1 MNFLGRFRLALG
13 VTIALFAIAAGY
25 ISYMVVE
32 RQEGLREAARYNVAW
47 ATSQALSE
55 FISFEQ
61 RVAAHGVPGSG
72 VDTDHVQLR
81 LDILFNRA
89 TILRGGD
96 VAMMIATEPEQ
107 AATLQAFEA
116 LLAEIEP
123 LVADLDRPGVA
134 VDLLKRLA
142 PMESRLKYLAASA
155 NQFGGAQVADDQR
168 SLLELHWIF
177 SGLALGLVICGVI
190 LIVLLLAQNR
200 VIGRAHDRLRV
211 MTDDLRV
218 AKESAEFASKAKSRF
233 LANMSHELRTP
244 LNAIIGFSDAMRMQF
259 FGPLAER
266 YRAYSDDI
274 HGSGEHLLRLIEELL
289 DIAKIESGFLEI
301 NREDVALPDLL
312 RACARLTAP
321 RAEHLGIVV
330 RLTVAADLPATL
342 SIDPIRTRQI
352 VLNLLSNAIKFT
364 PRGGAVTLDAHP
376 GEGGAVEI
384 VVADTGIGM
393 TADQVA
399 IALQPFR
406 QIDNAYTRQHAGTG
420 LGLPIAKSLAEAHGG
435 TLEVLSVPGR
445 GTRVTVR
452 LPVGGSPATPPPPR
466 APDALMP

>member
-244 LNAIIGFSDAMRMQF
+244 LNAIVGFSDMIVQEAL
-259 FGPLAER
+259 GPVGQPR
-266 YRAYSDDI
+266 YKEYARDI
-274 HGSGEHLLRLIEELL
+274 FNSGTHMTDLINDILTMAKLEAGHFEIEVWPVDLRRHVE
-289 DIAKIESGFLEI
+289 
-301 NREDVALPDLL
+301 
-312 RACARLTAP
+312 
-321 RAEHLGIVV
+321 
-330 RLTVAADLPATL
+330 ATL
-342 SIDPIRTRQI
+342 SIFRGTAMARGSDIAIEPAGDWPLVRADDRAVRQML
-352 VLNLLSNAIKFT
+352 LNLLSNAVKFSA
-364 PRGGAVTLDAHP
+364 PGLPIRVTSHRLES
-376 GEGGAVEI
+376 GELSLTVIDHGV
-384 VVADTGIGM
+384 GM
-393 TADQVA
+393 TPEQA
-399 IALQPFR
+399 ALAVKPFR
-406 QIDNAYTRQHAGTG
+406 QVDDRLARKYEGTG
-420 LGLPIAKSLAEAHGG
+420 LGLSIVKGLIERHDGRLLISSE
-435 TLEVLSVPGR
+435 PGR
-445 GTRVTVR
+445 GSRISLVFPKEAVTPLSLVRV
-452 LPVGGSPATPPPPR
+452 A
-466 APDALMP
+466 

>member
-233 LANMSHELRTP
+233 LANMSHERRTP
-244 LNAIIGFSDAMRMQF
+244 LTAIVGFSDMIVQEAL
-259 FGPLAER
+259 GPVGQPR
-266 YRAYSDDI
+266 YKEYARDI
-274 HGSGEHLLRLIEELL
+274 FNSGTHMTDLINDILTMAKLEAGHFEIEVWPVDLRRHVE
-289 DIAKIESGFLEI
+289 
-301 NREDVALPDLL
+301 
-312 RACARLTAP
+312 
-321 RAEHLGIVV
+321 
-330 RLTVAADLPATL
+330 ATL
-342 SIDPIRTRQI
+342 SIFRGTAMARGSDIAIEPAGDWPLVRADDRAVRQML
-352 VLNLLSNAIKFT
+352 LNLLSNAVKFSA
-364 PRGGAVTLDAHP
+364 PGLPIRVTSHRLES
-376 GEGGAVEI
+376 GELSLTVIDHGV
-384 VVADTGIGM
+384 GM
-393 TADQVA
+393 TPEQA
-399 IALQPFR
+399 ALAVKPFR
-406 QIDNAYTRQHAGTG
+406 QVDDRLARKYEGTG
-420 LGLPIAKSLAEAHGG
+420 LGLSIVKGLIERHDGRLLISSE
-435 TLEVLSVPGR
+435 PGR
-445 GTRVTVR
+445 GSRISLVFPKEAVTPLSLVRV
-452 LPVGGSPATPPPPR
+452 A
-466 APDALMP
+466 